1 MSHYNAYGDICNCGF
16 GQYNDQVDDSLV
28 KEAGAK
34 LDWIRDRE
42 DKFFQTEE
50 GQQTFK
56 QLEVLVNRDENIDPL
71 VPWLWREIKKGRLK
85 ITPRLLDPTQ
95 PDNIPH
101 IADWYASNS
110 PTRRGVDIMQL
121 NWEQATDKVKEWDDE
136 LQSQMDEQQ
145 AAGGTV
151 VADAGD
157 GWTIR
162 QITNGEEAKAEGNA
176 MGHCVGGYGQAIESG
191 QTLIYSLRDKGNN
204 PHTTIEIEPA
214 DSGYNLEIKH
224 AMQDRSRVRNIM
236 AKDAAIFET
245 MKNELAGNKEEMEA
259 FLDKVA
265 ESHRVDPSLLK
276 DAYIEHFYG
285 KEMEPLPPLSPEGGR
300 VFQIQGKGN
309 RVPIPEY
316 QEPVG
321 NWLMSLGDN
330 APRVEKTTMR
340 YHVYAPNSAEEF
352 AIYINPWGG
361 YLDPEYKT
369 EEVQPES
376 WEDYFQSGDP
386 EDNAEEQEELT
397 ADPIKQENW
406 NNIIQDLIKKPSQI
420 AFIKEDAAESGE
432 VNLFNELLDEVERY
446 AQDSA
451 YPLFTNYYYDPNS
464 GESIAEQWDRSNEG
478 RAINEILDRNFANE
492 QATYRP
498 RTVYPDVNQSE
509 LFGRGENAKTQELI
523 DLSLATPD
531 RFNDTPEKVEE
542 LERNM
547 RRALP
552 VDPMVPWNDPRNY
565 DYQQGRFGKR
575 FKNWFKRKTNILDPI
590 NNQLDPTVW
599 NNPDSPRPELKPELA
614 EWIKNFIT
622 NVLARH
628 GYTHM
633 EDWMSLVLTGSLTT
647 YQYSA
652 PSDCDI
658 SVFVNADAFPDWS
671 RAEMIGIMMDECDGV
686 RVPGTAHP
694 LQCYVVP
701 QDFSRTDLYK
711 PGLRSAYDI
720 DAGSWVVAPEKDRT
734 HDVTREM
741 NEAYTIA
748 LENADKMEKLIRYEP
763 IKAIQF
769 YHQMHRRRKRDMEA
783 GKGDFSPSNI
793 SYKMVEERGL
803 AKQVKSLM
811 DQYGVD

>member
-1 MSHYNAYGDICNCGF
+1 M
-16 GQYNDQVDDSLV
+16 
-28 KEAGAK
+28 
-34 LDWIRDRE
+34 
-42 DKFFQTEE
+42 
-50 GQQTFK
+50 
-56 QLEVLVNRDENIDPL
+56 
-71 VPWLWREIKKGRLK
+71 
-85 ITPRLLDPTQ
+85 
-95 PDNIPH
+95 
-101 IADWYASNS
+101 
-110 PTRRGVDIMQL
+110 
-121 NWEQATDKVKEWDDE
+121 
-136 LQSQMDEQQ
+136 
-145 AAGGTV
+145 
-151 VADAGD
+151 
-157 GWTIR
+157 
-162 QITNGEEAKAEGNA
+162 
-176 MGHCVGGYGQAIESG
+176 
-191 QTLIYSLRDKGNN
+191 
-204 PHTTIEIEPA
+204 
-214 DSGYNLEIKH
+214 
-224 AMQDRSRVRNIM
+224 
-236 AKDAAIFET
+236 
-245 MKNELAGNKEEMEA
+245 
-259 FLDKVA
+259 
-265 ESHRVDPSLLK
+265 
-276 DAYIEHFYG
+276 
-285 KEMEPLPPLSPEGGR
+285 
-300 VFQIQGKGN
+300 
-309 RVPIPEY
+309 
-316 QEPVG
+316 
-321 NWLMSLGDN
+321 
-330 APRVEKTTMR
+330 
-340 YHVYAPNSAEEF
+340 
-352 AIYINPWGG
+352 
-361 YLDPEYKT
+361 
-369 EEVQPES
+369 
-376 WEDYFQSGDP
+376 
-386 EDNAEEQEELT
+386 
-397 ADPIKQENW
+397 
-406 NNIIQDLIKKPSQI
+406 IKKPSQI